1 MPEAK
6 VQRHLAMARQPR
18 RLCESLRGLEY
29 LAARQEI
36 MLQQLRSLS
45 PPSCPTKSKG
55 AFSQFGQQS
64 ASRKFD
70 IASKAKRGKNNQARM
85 GTIPSE
91 TIEQIAAA
99 NDIVEVIGSY
109 FPLKRAGANFRA
121 LCPFHQE
128 KTPSFMV
135 SPSRQT
141 FHCFGCGAGGSVF
154 RFVVDYE
161 HVDFPTAVRKL
172 AARAGITVV
181 EKSGRRGAGDEER
194 QRELRQRLL
203 KLHGEAA
210 QWFHENLIKREVGK
224 AARGYLRSRGI
235 TVEIAKRWQLG
246 YAPDEWDAF
255 GCWARSRD
263 YDVRDLIASGLVKV
277 KDDSDSIGSQRSVSA
292 QRTAHATASY
302 DRFRGRI
309 MFPICNDIGEVIA
322 FSGRLLQNED
332 GAAKYL
338 NSPETALFRKGSVLF
353 GLDKSKRALIE
364 ADCAVV
370 CEGQLDLISLFESGI
385 TNVVAPQG
393 TAFTEGQAR
402 ILKRFV
408 NEVVLCFDAD
418 AAGQKA
424 AERSLDALLQNDLI
438 VRVAE
443 MPAGEDPDS
452 LVRREGKIAFE
463 KRIADARDF
472 FDYWI
477 EREAANVDLNSLS
490 AKMEVAR
497 TLAETVSHVH
507 DPVMRG
513 EVISKISARLAVS
526 TSAFAALVSKQVR
539 KGPSEVTTERRQ
551 QQVPPNDIALL
562 CILALRSEE
571 AHQFLRARSWRE
583 VLSQLPSTYF
593 LERILESEVRPNDSA
608 SLSAFLA
615 SLEPEEEDIISGWL
629 HLKTP
634 PNSVA
639 VPWLRLRQ
647 AALRRQLDIAKD
659 RLRLPELSTGDVINL
674 QKQILDLQEQLHELS
689 QPAGAAD
696 S

>member
-1 MPEAK
+1 
-6 VQRHLAMARQPR
+6 
-18 RLCESLRGLEY
+18 
-29 LAARQEI
+29 
-36 MLQQLRSLS
+36 
-45 PPSCPTKSKG
+45 
-55 AFSQFGQQS
+55 
-64 ASRKFD
+64 
-70 IASKAKRGKNNQARM
+70 M

-99 NDIVEVIGSY
+99 NDIVEIIGSY
-109 FPLKRAGANFRA
+109 FPLKRAGANFKA

-181 EKSGRRGAGDEER
+181 EKSGRRGAGDEEQ

-203 KLHGEAA
+203 KLHAEAA

-224 AARGYLRSRGI
+224 AAREYMRSRGI
-235 TVEIAKRWQLG
+235 TAEIATRWQLG

-255 GCWARSRD
+255 GSWARSRG
-263 YDVRDLIASGLVKV
+263 YDVRDLIASGLVKA
-277 KDDSDSIGSQRSVSA
+277 KDDSDSTGSQRSGSTQGA
-292 QRTAHATASY
+292 AHATASY

-309 MFPICNDIGEVIA
+309 MFPICNDVGEVIA
-322 FSGRLLQNED
+322 FSGRLLQDQE

-393 TAFTEGQAR
+393 TAFTEAQAR

-408 NEVVLCFDAD
+408 YEVVLCFDSD

-424 AERSLDALLQNDLI
+424 AERSLDALLQNDLV

-452 LVRREGKIAFE
+452 LVRREGKTAFE

-477 EREAANVDLNSLS
+477 ERETANVDLNSLS

-526 TSAFAALVSKQVR
+526 ASAFAALVPKQVR

-551 QQVPPNDIALL
+551 QLVPPNDIALL
-562 CILALRSEE
+562 CVLALRSEE
-571 AHQFLRARSWRE
+571 AHQFLRAQSWRE

-593 LERILESEVRPNDSA
+593 LGRILESEVRPNDSA

-659 RLRLPELSTGDVINL
+659 RIRLPELSTGDVINL

-689 QPAGAAD
+689 QPAGPAD
-696 S
+696 N

>member
-1 MPEAK
+1 
-6 VQRHLAMARQPR
+6 
-18 RLCESLRGLEY
+18 
-29 LAARQEI
+29 
-36 MLQQLRSLS
+36 
-45 PPSCPTKSKG
+45 
-55 AFSQFGQQS
+55 
-64 ASRKFD
+64 
-70 IASKAKRGKNNQARM
+70 M

-109 FPLKRAGANFRA
+109 FPLKRAGTNFKA

-128 KTPSFMV
+128 KTPSFIV

-161 HVDFPTAVRKL
+161 HVDFPAAVRKL
-172 AARAGITVV
+172 ATRAGITVV
-181 EKSGRRGAGDEER
+181 EKSGGRGAGDQER

-203 KLHGEAA
+203 KLHAEAA

-224 AARGYLRSRGI
+224 AAREYLRSRGT

-246 YAPDEWDAF
+246 YAPEEWDAF
-255 GCWARSRD
+255 GSWARSRG

-277 KDDSDSIGSQRSVSA
+277 KDDSDSIGSPRSVSA
-292 QRTAHATASY
+292 QGAANATASY

-309 MFPICNDIGEVIA
+309 IFPICNDVGEVIA
-322 FSGRLLQNED
+322 FSGRLLQDEE

-393 TAFTEGQAR
+393 TAFTEAQAR

-438 VRVAE
+438 VRMAE

-452 LVRREGKIAFE
+452 LVRREGKTAFE
-463 KRIADARDF
+463 KRITDARDF

-477 EREAANVDLNSLS
+477 ERETANVDLNSLS

-497 TLAETVSHVH
+497 TLAETVSHLH
-507 DPVMRG
+507 DLVMRG

-526 TSAFAALVSKQVR
+526 ASAFAALVPKQVR

-551 QQVPPNDIALL
+551 QLVPPNDIALL

-571 AHQFLRARSWRE
+571 AHQFLRAQSWRE

-629 HLKTP
+629 HLRTP

-647 AALRRQLDIAKD
+647 AVLRRQLDIAKD

-689 QPAGAAD
+689 QPAGPAD
-696 S
+696 N